1 MTITTH
7 SPLTVTL
14 GSSGVTPED
23 VVAVARHD
31 AHVTIAQDA
40 LDAVA
45 KVRAHIDDLAHS
57 AVPAYGISTGFGA
70 LANRHIPNE
79 LRTQLQK
86 SLIRSHAAGMGP
98 AVEREVVR
106 GIMFLRAKTLASG
119 RTGVRPVVL
128 QTMVDVLNA
137 GITPVVRE
145 FGSLGCSGDL
155 APLSHCALVLM
166 GEGEATGPD
175 GKLYGGKDSTEGGRT
190 VAELLAEHGIEPVT
204 LAEKEGLALVNG
216 TEGMLGMLLMA
227 IADIRQLLTTAD
239 ITAALSVEALL
250 GTDQVFL
257 PELHAALRPHP
268 GQAAAADN
276 MLRVLS
282 NSPIVASHRINDTKV
297 QDAYSLRCAPQV
309 AGAVRDTVDHAAL
322 VASRELAAAIDNPV
336 VLPDGRVSSNGNFHG
351 APVAYVLDFLAI
363 AVADLSSIA
372 ERRTDRML
380 DPARSHGLPAF
391 LAADPGVDSGLMI
404 AQYTQAGLV
413 SDNKRLAVP
422 ASVDSIP
429 SSAMQEDHVSM
440 GWHAARKLRRAVE
453 NLRRVLAIELVTSA
467 RALDIRTQLS
477 GGELTPGPAGAAVI
491 AALRDVVDGPGTDR
505 FLSPELEAA
514 DVLVASGKVR
524 AAAESAVGN
533 LA

>member
-1 MTITTH
+1 MTAITH
-7 SPLTVTL
+7 EPLTITL

-23 VVAVARHD
+23 VVAVARHN
-31 AHVTIAQDA
+31 AKVA
-40 LDAVA
+40 LSEEALETVA
-45 KVRAHIDDLAHS
+45 NVRAHIDDLAAS
-57 AVPAYGISTGFGA
+57 DVPAYGISTGFGA

-166 GEGEATGPD
+166 GEGQAEGPD
-175 GKLYGGKDSTEGGRT
+175 GLYGVPGRPA
-190 VAELLAEHGIEPVT
+190 VAALLAEHGIEPVT

-227 IADIRQLLTTAD
+227 IADLRQLLTTAD

-250 GTDQVFL
+250 GTDQVFQ

-268 GQAAAADN
+268 GQAASADN
-276 MLRVLS
+276 MLRMLS
-282 NSPIVASHRINDTKV
+282 DSPIVASHKVGDSRV

-309 AGAVRDTVDHAAL
+309 AGAVRDTLDHAAL

-440 GWHAARKLRRAVE
+440 GWHAARKLRKAVE

-477 GGELTPGPAGAAVI
+477 GGVLTPGPAGTAVV
-491 AALRDVVDGPGTDR
+491 AALRAVVDGPGTDR

-514 DVLVASGKVR
+514 DRLVAAGTVR
-524 AAAESAVGN
+524 RAAESAVGV

>member
-1 MTITTH
+1 
-7 SPLTVTL
+7 L
-14 GSSGVTPED
+14 
-23 VVAVARHD
+23 
-31 AHVTIAQDA
+31 
-40 LDAVA
+40 
-45 KVRAHIDDLAHS
+45 
-57 AVPAYGISTGFGA
+57 
-70 LANRHIPNE
+70 
-79 LRTQLQK
+79 
-86 SLIRSHAAGMGP
+86 
-98 AVEREVVR
+98 
-106 GIMFLRAKTLASG
+106 
-119 RTGVRPVVL
+119 
-128 QTMVDVLNA
+128 
-137 GITPVVRE
+137 
-145 FGSLGCSGDL
+145 
-155 APLSHCALVLM
+155 

-175 GKLYGGKDSTEGGRT
+175 GSLYGAPGTAPVS
-190 VAELLAEHGIEPVT
+190 ELLDGFGIQPLT

-227 IADIRQLLTTAD
+227 IADLRLLLTTAD

-268 GQAAAADN
+268 GQAASAAN
-276 MLRVLS
+276 MLKLLS
-282 NSPIVASHRINDTKV
+282 NSPIVASHREGDSRV

-363 AVADLSSIA
+363 GVADLSSMA
-372 ERRTDRML
+372 ERRTDRLL

-391 LAADPGVDSGLMI
+391 LANDPGVDSGMMI

-440 GWHAARKLRRAVE
+440 GWHAARKLRKAVE
-453 NLRRVLAIELVTSA
+453 NLRRVLAVELVASA
-467 RALDIRTQLS
+467 RAIDIRTQLS
-477 GGELTPGPAGAAVI
+477 GGRLTPGPAGAAVVQ
-491 AALRDVVDGPGTDR
+491 ALRGVVQGPGTDR

-514 DVLVASGKVR
+514 DRLVADGEVR
-524 AAAESAVGN
+524 AAAESAVGR